1 MSEEL
6 TVRELLTRGA
16 ATEGQLL
23 IPRTIYAK
31 LIDAKDKKMID
42 RSLAAIYIGP
52 SGIQNSSVDIDLE
65 TKDSMTVYRVSD
77 GAPVPM
83 GNPAYTSFNMK
94 PAKYGV
100 RPAITKEM
108 QEDGKWNLIDHAVK
122 RAGKEMGENENYL
135 VVTEALDNA
144 TNTVSGG
151 AAITI
156 ANITR
161 AIQYLE
167 DNDYEGTDIVVGPE
181 VMNDIRNIDTFA
193 EFNKYG
199 TREMQTKGIVP
210 VVYGLYVHKVGTHAI
225 TTTNAYV
232 IDRDHAFVIAEKRPI
247 TIEKYDDKTHDMSG
261 VVVTQRIKVRQ
272 LRAAAIAK
280 ITTS

>member
-1 MSEEL
+1 MTDL

-31 LIDAKDKKMID
+31 LIDAVEKRRLGRD
-42 RSLAAIYIGP
+42 LAAIYIGP
-52 SGIQNSSVDIDLE
+52 SGIKGSSVDVDLE

-77 GAPVPM
+77 GAPVPL

-94 PAKYGV
+94 PVKYGV
-100 RPAITKEM
+100 RPAIHKEM
-108 QEDGKWNLIDHAVK
+108 QEDGKWALIDHAVR
-122 RAGKEMGENENYL
+122 RAGKEMGENEDYL
-135 VVTEALDNA
+135 IVNDALENKANNVD
-144 TNTVSGG
+144 GG
-151 AAITI
+151 TAITI

-167 DNDYEGTDIVVGPE
+167 DNDYDGTDIIVGPE
-181 VMNDIRNIDTFA
+181 VMNDIRNIDTYA

-199 TREMQTKGIVP
+199 TREMQTKGVVP
-210 VVYGLYVHKVGTHAI
+210 VVYGLSVHRVGTHAI
-225 TTTNAYV
+225 TSTNAYV

-261 VVVTQRIKVRQ
+261 VVVTQRIVVRQ